1 MELRHLR
8 YFLAV
13 GETLNFTKAAVRLRV
28 AQPALSRQMRDLED
42 EIGVDLLRRS
52 PRGLSLTP
60 EGKFFLEE
68 ARELLKFSSES
79 VKKVH
84 AMVRG
89 EYSELHIGYRIYME
103 ILPRTLAAFQKARP
117 GVKVLLHELPF
128 DELMAGLRDAALEL
142 AVVLRPTRERVA
154 GIEFESLRTYP
165 MCVVLNA
172 AHPLARLESIPLEK
186 VTAEP
191 IVGLHIDGY
200 RGYLDRIFDSTGLKP
215 RMAMEC
221 DTYGSVLI
229 EVEAGR
235 GISFCAPIF
244 KPADDK
250 RVLYRRLTGTTESL
264 SAGIARAKK
273 GHVTP
278 AGEEFCD
285 ILRKVSNGATAT
297 EPDPQGFPS
306 FAPSSFI

>member
-8 YFLAV
+8 YFLAI
-13 GETLNFTKAAVRLRV
+13 GETLHFTKAAVRLRV

-60 EGKFFLEE
+60 EGKLFLEE

-103 ILPRTLAAFQKARP
+103 TLPRALAAFQKARP

-142 AVVLRPTRERVA
+142 AVVLRPTGERVA

-165 MCVVLNA
+165 MCVALNA
-172 AHPLARLESIPLEK
+172 EHPLARLESIPLEK
-186 VTAEP
+186 LTTEP

-200 RGYLDRIFDSTGLKP
+200 RGYLDRIFRFHRLETTDGN
-215 RMAMEC
+215 RM
-221 DTYGSVLI
+221 
-229 EVEAGR
+229 R
-235 GISFCAPIF
+235 
-244 KPADDK
+244 
-250 RVLYRRLTGTTESL
+250 
-264 SAGIARAKK
+264 
-273 GHVTP
+273 HVWFGP
-278 AGEEFCD
+278 Y
-285 ILRKVSNGATAT
+285 
-297 EPDPQGFPS
+297 
-306 FAPSSFI
+306 

>member
-13 GETLNFTKAAVRLRV
+13 GETLNFTKAAARLRV
-28 AQPALSRQMRDLED
+28 AQPALSRQMQDLED

-103 ILPRTLAAFQKARP
+103 TLPRALAAFQKARP

-154 GIEFESLRTYP
+154 GIEFESLHTYP
-165 MCVVLNA
+165 MYVVLNA
-172 AHPLARLESIPLEK
+172 EHPLARLESIPVKKL
-186 VTAEP
+186 TAEP

-200 RGYLDRIFDSTGLKP
+200 RNYLDRIFVCTGLKP

-221 DTYGSVLI
+221 DTFGSALI

-235 GISFCAPIF
+235 GITFCAPIC
-244 KPADDK
+244 KLADGK
-250 RVLYRRLTGTTESL
+250 RVLYRRLTGTTEAL
-264 SAGIARAKK
+264 SARIARAKK

-297 EPDPQGFPS
+297 EPDPQDFSSFPQ
-306 FAPSSFI
+306 SSFI

>member
-1 MELRHLR
+1 
-8 YFLAV
+8 
-13 GETLNFTKAAVRLRV
+13 
-28 AQPALSRQMRDLED
+28 MRDLED

-103 ILPRTLAAFQKARP
+103 TLPRALAAFQKAGP

-128 DELMAGLRDAALEL
+128 DELMAGLRDAALAL

-154 GIEFESLRTYP
+154 GIEFESLHTYP
-165 MCVVLNA
+165 MYVVLNA
-172 AHPLARLESIPLEK
+172 EHPLARLESIPVEK
-186 VTAEP
+186 LTAEP

-200 RGYLDRIFDSTGLKP
+200 RSYLDRIFACTGLKP
-215 RMAMEC
+215 RMALEC
-221 DTYGSVLI
+221 DTFGSALI

-235 GISFCAPIF
+235 GITFCAPIR
-244 KPADDK
+244 KLADDK
-250 RVLYRRLTGTTESL
+250 RVLYRRLTGTTEAL
-264 SAGIARAKK
+264 SARIARAKK
-273 GHVTP
+273 RHVTP

-297 EPDPQGFPS
+297 EPDPQDF
-306 FAPSSFI
+306 SSFPQSNFI

>member
-28 AQPALSRQMRDLED
+28 AQPALSRQMRDLEE
-42 EIGVDLLRRS
+42 EIGADLLRRS

-60 EGKFFLEE
+60 EGKLFLEE

-79 VKKVH
+79 VRKVH

-103 ILPRTLAAFQKARP
+103 TLPRALAAFQKARP
-117 GVKVLLHELPF
+117 GAKVLLHELPF
-128 DELMAGLRDAALEL
+128 DELMAGLKDAALDL
-142 AVVLRPTRERVA
+142 AIVLRPTGERVA

-165 MCVVLNA
+165 MYVVLNA
-172 AHPLARLESIPLEK
+172 EHPLARLESIPVEK
-186 VTAEP
+186 LTTEP

-200 RGYLDRIFDSTGLKP
+200 RGYLDRIFAPTGLKP
-215 RMAMEC
+215 RMAIEC
-221 DTYGSVLI
+221 DTYGSALI

-235 GISFCAPIF
+235 GITFCAPIC
-244 KPADDK
+244 KLADDK

-264 SAGIARAKK
+264 SARIARAKK

-297 EPDPQGFPS
+297 EPDPQDFSSFPQ
-306 FAPSSFI
+306 SSFI

>member
-8 YFLAV
+8 YFVAV

-42 EIGVDLLRRS
+42 EIGVDLLRRN

-60 EGKFFLEE
+60 EGKLFLEE

-103 ILPRTLAAFQKARP
+103 TLPRALAAFQKARP

-128 DELMAGLRDAALEL
+128 DELMAGLKDAALEL
-142 AVVLRPTRERVA
+142 AVVLRPTGERVA

-165 MCVVLNA
+165 MCVALNA
-172 AHPLARLESIPLEK
+172 EHPLARLESIPLEK
-186 VTAEP
+186 LTGEP

-200 RGYLDRIFDSTGLKP
+200 RGYLDRIFASTG
-215 RMAMEC
+215 
-221 DTYGSVLI
+221 
-229 EVEAGR
+229 
-235 GISFCAPIF
+235 
-244 KPADDK
+244 
-250 RVLYRRLTGTTESL
+250 
-264 SAGIARAKK
+264 
-273 GHVTP
+273 
-278 AGEEFCD
+278 
-285 ILRKVSNGATAT
+285 
-297 EPDPQGFPS
+297 
-306 FAPSSFI
+306 

>member
-8 YFLAV
+8 YFLAL

-60 EGKFFLEE
+60 EGKLFLEE

-103 ILPRTLAAFQKARP
+103 TLPRALAAFQKARP

-128 DELMAGLRDAALEL
+128 DELMTGLRDAALEL
-142 AVVLRPTRERVA
+142 AVVLRPTRERIA

-165 MCVVLNA
+165 ACVVLNA

-186 VTAEP
+186 LTAEP
-191 IVGLHIDGY
+191 IVGLQIDNY
-200 RGYLDRIFDSTGLKP
+200 RGYLDRIFASTGLKP
-215 RMAMEC
+215 RMVMEC

-235 GISFCAPIF
+235 GIAFCAPIF
-244 KPADDK
+244 KLADDK

-273 GHVTP
+273 GPVTP
-278 AGEEFCD
+278 AGEEFCE

-297 EPDPQGFPS
+297 EPDPQDLSS
-306 FAPSSFI
+306 FAQSSFI